1 MHTNFRSD
9 IAAKWIWK
17 QTQGKNLVFGA
28 PWISDRKLVVGFT
41 FLPALGRWFRFP
53 LFCYVT
59 GKEARKQEA
68 RSKLTR
74 YTFMCTAT
82 TAEPCTLSLLQSQQ
96 EACQWSNWEKGTCQS
111 PDMAFLEPP
120 IQSSFYKRENLR
132 TRMENWLVPSSTTLD
147 WAS

>member
-1 MHTNFRSD
+1 MCSYAHRFQVRYCCQMNLETNARKKLGFRS
-9 IAAKWIWK
+9 
-17 QTQGKNLVFGA
+17 TV
-28 PWISDRKLVVGFT
+28 DRKLVAAFT

-74 YTFMCTAT
+74 YTLMCTAT

-96 EACQWSNWEKGTCQS
+96 EACQWSNWEKGTYQS
-111 PDMAFLEPP
+111 PDVAFLEPP

-132 TRMENWLVPSSTTLD
+132 TRMENWLVPSSTLD
-147 WAS
+147 